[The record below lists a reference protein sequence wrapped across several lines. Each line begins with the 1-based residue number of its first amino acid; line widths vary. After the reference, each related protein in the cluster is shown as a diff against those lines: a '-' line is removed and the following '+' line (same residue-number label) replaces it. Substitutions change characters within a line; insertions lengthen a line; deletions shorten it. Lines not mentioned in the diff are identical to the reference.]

1 MNSNIGRCDIKRLSL
16 CIHNHQPVGNF
27 DSVFDEALTRSYVP
41 FLQTL
46 MDFPNIK
53 VSLHTSGPLLEYI
66 EQHQKTAYLD
76 LVRELVARGQVEPV
90 GGGFFEPILQL
101 LPERDRLAQIQLMSD
116 ELLRIFGKRPTG
128 LWLTER
134 VWEPH
139 LARSLALAGVQWTML
154 DDNGFEKIGIDG
166 SELLHP
172 YATEEEGHTVTV
184 FPILK
189 ELRYKI
195 PWAEPDETLRFIR
208 ESPDDAEIFVYGD
221 DGEKFG
227 MWPGTYDHVYA
238 HGWLRRFFQALT
250 EADDVVTTTVGEAA
264 SSIKPRTCIY
274 LPACSYA
281 EMEEW
286 SLGASR
292 QKRFAELVHK
302 TPPEDRSFLNG
313 GTFRNFLARYFETN
327 RMHKRMLFVGE
338 EVGEAGSEARTHYLR
353 SQCNCAYWHGIFG
366 GLYLPHLRDAVYAE
380 LLQAERLIPNRRLG
394 SWLQDVDADGQPEV
408 VMATEQQ
415 TCFFHRSGGRLVLWD
430 NLEQLWSWSNVMTRY
445 HEAYHDRMLEA
456 LSQSQPEGV
465 ANIHETLRM
474 KDPDALAALQFD
486 DHVRVSFLDRFGESL
501 EAASLG
507 QPLLQQYAAES
518 GQTWVRL
525 EEPELIT
532 KTFTPTDTGLHVD
545 LDVRSPEAWYVCE
558 LNLALWWEDRERSF
572 VTDSFHIGTDE
583 HRLFVRTNVPV
594 HVELRPI
601 RTVSNSENGI
611 ETVYQG
617 MTILLALD
625 LAVSRHL
632 TLEIGG

>member
-1 MNSNIGRCDIKRLSL
+1 MNLSIGRCDIKNLSL

-27 DSVFDEALTRSYVP
+27 DSVFEEALTRAYVP

-46 MDFPNIK
+46 IDFPRVKI
-53 VSLHTSGPLLEYI
+53 SLHTSGPLLEYM
-66 EQHQKTAYLD
+66 EQHDSTAYLD

-101 LPERDRLAQIQLMSD
+101 LPERDRIAQIQLMSD
-116 ELLRIFGKRPTG
+116 ELLRLFGKRPTG

-139 LARSLALAGVQWTML
+139 LARALALAGVQWTML
-154 DDNGFEKIGIDG
+154 DDNGFEKTGIDG
-166 SELLHP
+166 SDLFHA
-172 YATEEEGHTVTV
+172 YVTEEEAHTVTM

-195 PWAEPDETLRFIR
+195 PWAEPEETLRFVR
-208 ESPDDAEIFVYGD
+208 ESPDDAEVFVYGD

-227 MWPGTYDHVYA
+227 MWPGTYDHVYKN
-238 HGWLRRFFQALT
+238 GWLRRFFQAIT
-250 EADDVVTTTVGEAA
+250 EADDVNTITVGEAA
-264 SSIKPRTCIY
+264 HLFRPRERIY

-292 QKRFAELVHK
+292 QKRFAELLDK
-302 TPPEDRSFLNG
+302 TSQEDKSFLAG
-313 GTFRNFLARYFETN
+313 GTFRNFLARYPETN

-338 EVGEAGSEARTHYLR
+338 ELGETGGEARTHYLR

-380 LLQAERLIPNRRLG
+380 LLQAERLIPERRLG
-394 SWLQDVDADGQPEV
+394 AWLQDIDADGRAEV
-408 VMATEQQ
+408 VMATEYQ
-415 TCFFHRSGGRLVLWD
+415 TFFLHASGGLLTLWD
-430 NLEQLWSWSNVMTRY
+430 NLQRLWSWSNVMTRY

-456 LSQSQPEGV
+456 LSQQQPET
-465 ANIHETLRM
+465 ATNIHETLRM

-486 DHVRVSFLDRFGESL
+486 DHVRYNFIDRFGDSL
-501 EAASLG
+501 DTASSA
-507 QPLLQQYAAES
+507 QPVKENYS
-518 GQTWVRL
+518 VDIGQTWARL
-525 EEPELIT
+525 SVPASIT
-532 KTFTPTDTGLHVD
+532 KTFTPAGGGLRVEFEID
-545 LDVRSPEAWYVCE
+545 APQAWYVCE
-558 LNLALWWEDRERSF
+558 LNLALWWEDRESLF
-572 VTDSFHIGTDE
+572 VADSFHVGTE
-583 HRLFVRTNVPV
+583 AHRLFVKTSAPV

-601 RTVSNSENGI
+601 RTVSNSESGI

-617 MTILLALD
+617 MTILIALD
-625 LAVSRHL
+625 LATSRHL